1 MNSESHATANSSTI
15 PELPPRRL
23 LIVREL
29 ERFATD
35 GIVCWTPELVQ
46 SLIDWSDLATDAPG
60 VYRLAL
66 VSETLTTEQ
75 ANQGFADLLM
85 AWNDTRPEECQLQLN
100 ITYSNTA
107 STNKGP
113 RYRCDGSDRIGRVEF
128 FTSEF
133 FDRVSGRNKLDRSL
147 GGWHGII
154 ERCLKAHHIG
164 ILNWMP
170 QGNYPDGWLDA
181 GFVHQGEP
189 YGHIVMLDRT
199 PEGVLSHRLLTVSS
213 TGTLQ
218 ERLQ

>member
-1 MNSESHATANSSTI
+1 MQSESHTPANSTI
-15 PELPPRRL
+15 PELPQRRL

-29 ERFATD
+29 EQFATD
-35 GIVCWTPELVQ
+35 GIVRWTSELVQ

-75 ANQGFADLLM
+75 ADQGFTDLLM
-85 AWNDTRPEECQLQLN
+85 AWNDSLPEERQLQLN
-100 ITYSNTA
+100 VTYGNTA
-107 STNKGP
+107 SANKGP
-113 RYRCDGSDRIGRVEF
+113 RYRCDGSDRVGRVEF

-133 FDRVSGRNKLDRSL
+133 FGRVSGRNKLDRSL
-147 GGWHGII
+147 GGWHDVL
-154 ERCLKAHHIG
+154 ERSLKAHHIG

-170 QGNYPDGWLDA
+170 QGNYPEDWLNA

-199 PEGVLSHRLLTVSS
+199 PEGVLAHRLLTVSP
-213 TGTLQ
+213 TGRLQ
-218 ERLQ
+218 EHLQ